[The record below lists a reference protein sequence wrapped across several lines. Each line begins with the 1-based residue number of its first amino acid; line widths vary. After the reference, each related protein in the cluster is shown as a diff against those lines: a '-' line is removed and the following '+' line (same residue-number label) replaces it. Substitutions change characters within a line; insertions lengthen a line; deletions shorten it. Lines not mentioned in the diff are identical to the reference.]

1 VTRRILSFIALAALL
16 AALYIGLGL
25 WQLDRRAE
33 RRVQNAVLTT
43 RIAAPVI
50 PFEHLPGDAS
60 YRRALVTGVPDFD
73 NEIVFTGRS
82 RNGSPGVYIL
92 TPVRRPANDT
102 AVLVLRG
109 WVYAPDA
116 ATVDL
121 ARWRE
126 ARTAY
131 GGYVNALPA
140 APARANRPV
149 AGRKLR
155 SLSRSGVQALLPY
168 PVASHY
174 LVSQDTVAEAGPARL
189 PMVTVNEGRHL
200 SYAIQWFA
208 FAAIALVG
216 AGAVIVR
223 ERTHETLARRM
234 HRRPG

>member
-16 AALYIGLGL
+16 AALFIGLGL

-126 ARTAY
+126 ERTEYA
-131 GGYVNALPA
+131 GYVTALPT
-140 APARANRPV
+140 APARADRSA

-155 SLSRSGVQALLPY
+155 ALSRSGVQALLPY
-168 PVASHY
+168 PVTSHY
-174 LVSQDTVAEAGPARL
+174 LVSQDTVAAAGPARL
-189 PMVTVNEGRHL
+189 PMISVNDGRHL

-223 ERTHETLARRM
+223 ARTHET
-234 HRRPG
+234 PGSTDA